1 MGFRPAGMCSPGT
14 LPQWMVCAGLLTASV
29 GHATAQEWTWQS
41 IDLHPPGVNHSEANG
56 VGDGD
61 AGGWLYVGDDP
72 DLKGPALWRAPTFDL
87 TLLLPPGWLDGWV
100 YGVHFGVQVG
110 VVTAVNS
117 SAHALWYGT
126 AESFVD
132 LSPGGAYFGGRVSA
146 IHWPQQVGNASLA
159 GNSHAALWCNADPA
173 TFVDLHPAGA
183 LRSSAL
189 ATDGVK
195 QGGHARLT
203 GSNVSTAGMW
213 HGTPESFVSMHPP
226 VARSSAIWGMAPGVQ
241 VGTALIEDILR
252 DHAILW
258 HDTPESWIDMHP
270 PQHEGKNSYMFATT
284 GTMHVGRSN
293 GRAGYW
299 LGDDP
304 ASFYDLHV
312 HAPPGAIGSGA
323 SDVAVH
329 NGKVYIA
336 GYGIFGTQSRAVVWI
351 GTPIAEGGPP
361 GQRAPSKAT
370 RWPP

>member
-1 MGFRPAGMCSPGT
+1 MP
-14 LPQWMVCAGLLTASV
+14 CAGLLAALA
-29 GHATAQEWTWQS
+29 GHAEAQEWTWQS
-41 IDLHPPGVNHSEANG
+41 IDLHPPGVYQSEAYAAAERL
-56 VGDGD
+56 
-61 AGGWLYVGDDP
+61 AGGWLYVGDDQ
-72 DLKGPALWRAPTFDL
+72 DLKGPALWIAPVLDL
-87 TLLLPPGWLDGWV
+87 VLLLPDGAVDGWV
-100 YGVHFGVQVG
+100 YGASDGLQVG
-110 VVTAVNS
+110 HVLFASTRP
-117 SAHALWYGT
+117 ALWLGT
-126 AESFVD
+126 AESYID
-132 LSPGGAYFGGRVSA
+132 LFPGGNYTSGVLEDVSGNQIAGRVG
-146 IHWPQQVGNASLA
+146 VG
-159 GNSHAALWCNADPA
+159 GNSHAGLWVLDEPVV
-173 TFVDLHPAGA
+173 FVDLHPAGA

-195 QGGHARLT
+195 QGGVARLS
-203 GSNVSTAGMW
+203 GSNVSTAAMW
-213 HGTPESFVSMHPP
+213 HGSPGSFVNMHPP
-226 VARSSAIWGMAPGVQ
+226 VARDSAIWGMAPGVQ
-241 VGTALIEDILR
+241 VGKALIEDILR

-270 PQHEGKNSYMFATT
+270 PQHDGKHSYLYATT

-312 HAPPGAIGSGA
+312 HAPPGALGSGA
-323 SDVAVH
+323 YDVAVH